1 MSHLIAHEKVMEM
14 AKNIAIEDAEQFR
27 TQYPAYHSNISGET
41 NKAINALQ
49 TNPLYRQRYMNF
61 LNKMV
66 YGDRIDF
73 DSAMKTVVALAN
85 HLVTVAGI
93 A

>member
-1 MSHLIAHEKVMEM
+1 MSHLIEHEKVMEM
-14 AKNIAIEDAEQFR
+14 AKDIAGEDAEQFR
-27 TQYPAYHSNISGET
+27 TQYPVYHSDISGET

-49 TNPLYRQRYMNF
+49 TNPFYRQRYLNF

-73 DSAMKTVVALAN
+73 DSAMKTVVALAS
-85 HLVTVAGI
+85 HLGTVAGI
-93 A
+93 V